1 MIRSSKHTLKYTN
14 KEKFSQ
20 LQAFISDYRN
30 LLGRIIDD
38 VWVNGINEFSI
49 ESDELSC
56 PSFLPN
62 DYLKI
67 FDSDFTARM
76 KQCVGKQ
83 ACSMIRSVVTKRKK
97 LLWGIEKS
105 KNERVKN
112 NLIKKLAKEKLTKPK
127 SEFACP
133 EIDARFVDFQE
144 GNHFDYFVRLKTIR
158 KGESIKI
165 PIKLTKPANKW
176 LQRGELKQSIRLSNK
191 NVTLMYEIPDVE
203 KHGGRIVGADQ
214 GVITTLTLSDGQVTT
229 DDKHGHTLASI
240 QETLTRRKKGS
251 KGFKRTQQ
259 HRKNYINWSINQLDL
274 SNIREVRLE
283 KIRDIRRGKRTIK
296 SLQHWTYP
304 LIKKKVESLC
314 EDVGC
319 KFREVDNIFR
329 SQRCSK
335 CGWVRKAN
343 RKGKQFKCNL
353 CSFIE
358 DSDYNAAVNL
368 ELDLVEVPYWLRLR
382 KLNRKGFYWMPDGFF
397 TVSHQPIVG
406 DALKVE

>member
-14 KEKFSQ
+14 KEKLNE
-20 LQAFISDYRN
+20 LQTFITDYRS
-30 LLGRIIDD
+30 LLGKVVTDM
-38 VWVNGINEFSI
+38 WENGMGEFSI
-49 ESDELSC
+49 ETDKLNC
-56 PSFLPN
+56 PSFPSN
-62 DYLKI
+62 IYMKT
-67 FDSDFTARM
+67 FKSDFTARM

-83 ACSMIRSVVTKRKK
+83 ACSMIRSAVGKRKK
-97 LLWGIEKS
+97 LLWAIEKS
-105 KNERVKN
+105 KNERIKD
-112 NLIKKLAKEKLTKPK
+112 NLLKKLDKEKLTKPN
-127 SEFACP
+127 SEFTCP
-133 EIDARFVDFQE
+133 EIDARFLDFQK
-144 GNHFDYFVRLKTIR
+144 GNHFDYFIKLKTIR
-158 KGESIKI
+158 KGQSIKI

-176 LQRGELKQSIRLSNK
+176 LQRGELKQAIRLSNK
-191 NVTLMYEIPDVE
+191 NITLMYDIPNTE

-214 GVITTLTLSDGQVTT
+214 GSITTLTLSDGQSTT
-229 DDKHGHTLASI
+229 QDKHGHNLTSI
-240 QETLTRRKKGS
+240 QETLTRRRKGS
-251 KGFKRTQQ
+251 KGFKRAQQ
-259 HRKNYINWSINQLDL
+259 HRENYINWSINQLDL

-283 KIRDIRRGKRTIK
+283 KIRDIRRNKQTNK

-304 LIKKKVESLC
+304 LIKEKVESLC

-319 KFREVDNIFR
+319 KFTEVDNAFR

-353 CSFIE
+353 CSFVE